1 MEAEAARKPGGSWGV
16 SELHG
21 LAGAVR
27 FLEVLGGSAEAW
39 PQAEE
44 AREDRGGG
52 IDHSGYFY
60 IQT

>member
-27 FLEVLGGSAEAW
+27 FLEVQQRPGHRQRRPERTEEEGSEA
-39 PQAEE
+39 PEGELAG
-44 AREDRGGG
+44 A
-52 IDHSGYFY
+52 
-60 IQT
+60 